1 MGNSSGS
8 SQETRTLHYY
18 DQLPRSARAALADA
32 RFDWATRSFLK
43 RFEAGQMSAKELV
56 KHIEKIDAE
65 LAAKERARVWGD
77 GYPMFKGD
85 VKPPRKPRKR

>member
-18 DQLPRSARAALADA
+18 EQLPKSARAALANA
-32 RFDWATRSFLK
+32 KFNWATRNMMK
-43 RFEAGQMSAKELV
+43 RFEGGRMNAKELV
-56 KHIEKIDAE
+56 KYIQKIDDD

-77 GYPMFKGD
+77 DYPKIKG
-85 VKPPRKPRKR
+85 VI